1 MGKKVQKCV
10 LCWEVVSFSESPLSE
25 VPLYSQC
32 VLYLDIPFLLIP
44 AIFFVTDSSSPLP
57 KEDAPPEPRP
67 QNGVQQSS
75 PESGQTAAP
84 PTLEI
89 EVAEEGVGQ
98 GEEDVGE
105 EEGVVLS
112 PLSTACELHVWMYFM
127 L

>member
-1 MGKKVQKCV
+1 M
-10 LCWEVVSFSESPLSE
+10 
-25 VPLYSQC
+25 
-32 VLYLDIPFLLIP
+32 
-44 AIFFVTDSSSPLP
+44 
-57 KEDAPPEPRP
+57 PPEPRP

-98 GEEDVGE
+98 REEDVDK

-112 PLSTACELHVWMYFM
+112 PLSTACKLRVWTYFM
-127 L
+127 LHVHMIWTGSWIRRSVTH